1 MNGHNVWSSLRSKSP
16 FKLWCRHHS
25 FWGSNLVHS
34 VGPRFETRS
43 WQCFRSTFFFLS
55 GIFSLSPVWFW
66 QSVPVQCLVTVQSSW
81 CHRWF
86 CPLGAEIF
94 FLFGDFI
101 GIFFFGLVGLSWW
114 FSVNFESYFCGFV
127 LRALARL
134 SPFYFRHFI
143 WVRSTFSI
151 AWLPC
156 RISFFFLVAWFF
168 DGQTRG
174 RVFFLG
180 GEM

>member
-101 GIFFFGLVGLSWW
+101 GIFFLVWLVWVDGSR
-114 FSVNFESYFCGFV
+114 SI
-127 LRALARL
+127 LRVISADLYYGHWL
-134 SPFYFRHFI
+134 VYLHFI
-143 WVRSTFSI
+143 FGILFEFAQPSALLGFRVESLFS
-151 AWLPC
+151 
-156 RISFFFLVAWFF
+156 F
-168 DGQTRG
+168 
-174 RVFFLG
+174 
-180 GEM
+180 